1 MSGFQVFHQPKAGLE
16 WFLANLTVVN
26 PDLFEF
32 FQVMFFQ
39 MSMKSFDE
47 REIVSTKLT
56 NSAAFALVG
65 MVLQRFLI
73 GKTEL
78 TIRAKFPLGFGGF
91 RMFGTDMVQHSLKR
105 VPRTPTKLTWNGL
118 ILLLKKNFVK
128 LTDPKQ
134 LWEIKYF
141 LK

>member
-78 TIRAKFPLGFGGF
+78 TIRAKFP
-91 RMFGTDMVQHSLKR
+91 
-105 VPRTPTKLTWNGL
+105 
-118 ILLLKKNFVK
+118 
-128 LTDPKQ
+128 
-134 LWEIKYF
+134 
-141 LK
+141 